1 MREYILSEIIL
12 DKLDQD
18 IIQRLVAD
26 ARTSARTLG
35 EDLGKSPTTIAN
47 RIKKLEEHGVISNYE
62 AQIDYQKLGFDWVVI
77 IEVIVSKGQLVETE
91 NEIAKLD
98 YVVAVYDVTGTSDII
113 VIGRFQ
119 TREQLSLFTKR
130 LLAMEYVDRTI
141 SHIALNTVKEDFNF
155 KSQMK
160 SIRKPK

>member
-1 MREYILSEIIL
+1 MSEILL
-12 DKLDQD
+12 DELDQK
-18 IIQRLVAD
+18 IIQRLVTD

-35 EDLGKSPTTIAN
+35 EELGKSPTTIAN
-47 RIKKLEEHGVISNYE
+47 RIKKLEETGVISNYE
-62 AQIDYQKLGFDWVVI
+62 AKIDYQKLGFDWVVI

-91 NEIAKLD
+91 DEIAKLD

-130 LLAMEYVDRTI
+130 LLAMEFVDRTV
-141 SHIALNTVKEDFNF
+141 SHIVLNTVKEDFNF
-155 KSQMK
+155 KTQMK
-160 SIRKPK
+160 TILKQK